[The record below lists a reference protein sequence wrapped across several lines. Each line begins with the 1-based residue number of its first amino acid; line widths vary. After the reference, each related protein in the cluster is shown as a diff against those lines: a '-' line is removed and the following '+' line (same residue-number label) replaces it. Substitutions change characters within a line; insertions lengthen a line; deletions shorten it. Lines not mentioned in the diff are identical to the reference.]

1 MTAPL
6 PAPLPWRTLVLIYPV
21 LDARFG
27 SGLARR
33 RARRVMARDEREAI
47 HAILERLPE
56 TVMDWSSGL
65 ATLEP
70 FDIIEIRRPMG
81 SMSSSGGGRWWV
93 GPREVRPALA
103 DVAAEGGRYDSVFA
117 LWPGDPDVPQCG
129 WGCTLGPSDETFGA
143 GFSSI
148 STDHWRTLATD
159 PDPEQGY
166 VHEWLHQVEA
176 VYRSLGVSEAELPS
190 LHEAGAF
197 TSRRPVGRAA
207 VRWHVRRVPQRSRRP
222 GRLGDMV
229 AVVSGLDDRDAGTGR
244 RGACFRRLASPDRP
258 HPGALGPQVPLTGRR
273 SEPVRSD
280 KRPVSAS
287 GHPRVMSSRERAI
300 DIGSARAREIA
311 RPPPARARDGA
322 ARTGTYGETV
332 GR

>member
-1 MTAPL
+1 MTRPVA
-6 PAPLPWRTLVLIYPV
+6 APLPWRTLVLIYLA

-33 RARRVMARDEREAI
+33 RARRVMARDERAAI
-47 HAILERLPE
+47 HGILERLPE
-56 TVMDWSSGL
+56 TVRDWSSGL

-81 SMSSSGGGRWWV
+81 SMSSSGSGRWWV

-159 PDPEQGY
+159 PDPAQGY

-197 TSRRPVGRAA
+197 TSRRPTDEAPFGGTFAEYHNGAGGRA
-207 VRWHVRRVPQRSRRP
+207 
-222 GRLGDMV
+222 G
-229 AVVSGLDDRDAGTGR
+229 SGTWSPWYRDWMTGM
-244 RGACFRRLASPDRP
+244 LAP
-258 HPGALGPQVPLTGRR
+258 A
-273 SEPVRSD
+273 
-280 KRPVSAS
+280 
-287 GHPRVMSSRERAI
+287 
-300 DIGSARAREIA
+300 GSARAFAESPTRIGLTPERWA
-311 RPPPARARDGA
+311 LRSR
-322 ARTGTYGETV
+322 
-332 GR
+332 